1 MPTASEMNK
10 QTNPRLH
17 VFAKRPP
24 SPSPVHGEKATLR
37 INTPMI
43 TARRI
48 NSALSAG
55 PERQTHPHSSGSRSK
70 ITSSVKPSGTTR
82 MTYLVMSYKLIA
94 IYSEFCWPIYPQE
107 VSFIFLYITATL
119 DCEICREEAYT
130 VLPLYI
136 CWMNGL
142 TNATVLGFHQSIRLM
157 HVLCV
162 PTLETHG
169 RH

>member
-10 QTNPRLH
+10 QTKPRLH

-24 SPSPVHGEKATLR
+24 SPSPVLGEKATLR

-70 ITSSVKPSGTTR
+70 ITSSVKFWSPCSKWLISELQADAWGLYCILPCVVVSCVFLLLPPQERPHRWQGQGCDHIWSPSGASCTIPSIQQILDKYALSKYT
-82 MTYLVMSYKLIA
+82 IA
-94 IYSEFCWPIYPQE
+94 I
-107 VSFIFLYITATL
+107 L
-119 DCEICREEAYT
+119 
-130 VLPLYI
+130 
-136 CWMNGL
+136 
-142 TNATVLGFHQSIRLM
+142 
-157 HVLCV
+157 
-162 PTLETHG
+162 
-169 RH
+169 RHH